1 MKTLGA
7 LEAGGTKMICAIG
20 DETGKIGERISIP
33 TTTPAETVPP
43 MIDFFRD
50 KGIEALGIACFGPVD
65 PDPASKTYGRILK
78 TPKLPWRDY
87 DIVGAFREALH
98 VPVGFDTDV
107 NGSLLGE
114 ITFGASKGIRNAVYY
129 TIGTGI
135 GAGIMS
141 EGNLLHGM
149 QHAEAGHILMRP
161 VAGDSFQG
169 CCPSHGN
176 CLEGMASGPAIK
188 QRWGAGG
195 KELAD
200 KKEVWELES
209 DYLAQAMLATIM
221 MLSPEV
227 IILGGGVMAQEQL
240 FPLIREKTL
249 KLLNGYLDTP
259 QLRDIDR
266 YIVPASLHGDQ
277 GICGCLKLAADALS

>member
-20 DETGKIGERISIP
+20 DETGKIGERISLP
-33 TTTPAETVPP
+33 TLAPEETVPP

-87 DIVGAFREALH
+87 DIVSAFREALN

-114 ITFGASKGIRNAVYY
+114 VTFGASKGIRNAVYY

-161 VAGDSFQG
+161 VAGDSFKG

-176 CLEGMASGPAIK
+176 CLEGMAAGPAIE
-188 QRWGAGG
+188 QRWGKSG

-200 KKEVWELES
+200 QTEVWELES
-209 DYLAQAMLATIM
+209 DYLAQAMLTTIV

-240 FPLIREKTL
+240 FPMVREKTL

-259 QLRDIDR
+259 QLRDIDH
-266 YIVPASLHGDQ
+266 YIVPASLNGDQ
-277 GICGCLKLAADALS
+277 GILGCLKLAADAL